1 MSQRRFQ
8 NKQAKELADR
18 IRSACPS
25 AVIEFNGLGH
35 LKVTGPAGTAVIP
48 GKPKFPA
55 KSRVRLARY
64 AGIYLAA

>member
-1 MSQRRFQ
+1 
-8 NKQAKELADR
+8 
-18 IRSACPS
+18 
-25 AVIEFNGLGH
+25 VIEFNGLGH

>member
-35 LKVTGPAGTAVIP
+35 LKVTGPAGTAVLP
-48 GKPKFPA
+48 GKPKLHA